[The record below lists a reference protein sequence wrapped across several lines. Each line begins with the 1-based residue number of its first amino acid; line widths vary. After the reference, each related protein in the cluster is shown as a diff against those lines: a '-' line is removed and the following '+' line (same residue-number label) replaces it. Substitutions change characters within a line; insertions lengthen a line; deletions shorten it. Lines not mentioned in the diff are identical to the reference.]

1 MTFPLMFLAVVTCV
15 AGFIPFGE
23 FISSNGEAYTIHL
36 DMQVATTS
44 IVIAILSIG
53 IATWMYARAE
63 QPIADQLAKTF
74 KGLHTAA
81 YRRFYMDEIWLFVTK
96 KIIFRCIS
104 TPLAWWD
111 RHVIDQ
117 FFNFT
122 AWGTHASAEEIQDMQ
137 SGHVQQ
143 YAIWFL
149 AGALLLTLL
158 LLI

>member
-1 MTFPLMFLAVVTCV
+1 MNPETQVTM
-15 AGFIPFGE
+15 A
-23 FISSNGEAYTIHL
+23 
-36 DMQVATTS
+36 
-44 IVIAILSIG
+44 
-53 IATWMYARAE
+53 
-63 QPIADQLAKTF
+63 
-74 KGLHTAA
+74 
-81 YRRFYMDEIWLFVTK
+81 K

-122 AWGTHASAEEIQDMQ
+122 AWGTHAAAEDIQDMQ

-149 AGALLLTLL
+149 AGSIALTLL
-158 LLI
+158 LLL